1 MFELTLTDYRRVCAL
16 FDPMQRHLA
25 IRATLDGNHPG
36 QIFVDDVQ
44 TPHVGLAVTPE
55 GVFLAGDP
63 HHAPGQAALKQ
74 FFRDVVFSGQLP
86 AIDNEVALGVA
97 PENWQTYLPA
107 LIPTHEMSPAT
118 GYHYRCDGL
127 RFDWHRHIPAGYT
140 VRPID
145 QAFFEDSTITMS
157 DEVAGWF
164 DIEDSWRTLDN
175 FLAHGASCCVM
186 QGNKVVSRCQ
196 ADCFAGDQ
204 IELGIITDPAHRQ
217 HGLAAIA
224 AAATVELCFQRGY
237 HQIGWHC
244 ADTNIGSWKT
254 AEKVGFERVEAY
266 VYYPY
271 LLDPV
276 DHLADRGWY
285 FYQRG
290 EYAQTAA
297 YYTKVFEQRAD
308 HPDYYYHLMAMACAQ
323 LGDADQALAYLAQ
336 AVDHGWTHKAHTEQ
350 NEVFS
355 ILHDRAEWHVL
366 LARMAEPT
374 G

>member
-1 MFELTLTDYRRVCAL
+1 MLELTLTDYGRVCAL

-86 AIDNEVALGVA
+86 ALDDEVALSVA

-127 RFDWHRHIPAGYT
+127 RFDWRRHIPAGYT

-145 QAFFEDSTITMS
+145 RAFFEDSTITMS

-164 DIEDSWRTLDN
+164 DIEGSWRTLDD
-175 FLAHGASCCVM
+175 FLAHGVGCCVM
-186 QGNKVVSRCQ
+186 QGNKVSRVVR
-196 ADCFAGDQ
+196 
-204 IELGIITDPAHRQ
+204 P
-217 HGLAAIA
+217 
-224 AAATVELCFQRGY
+224 TVLPG
-237 HQIGWHC
+237 
-244 ADTNIGSWKT
+244 IGSNLVSSLIPHTGSTVWL
-254 AEKVGFERVEAY
+254 
-266 VYYPY
+266 P
-271 LLDPV
+271 LLPRPRRIMFSTWLPSDW
-276 DHLADRGWY
+276 LA
-285 FYQRG
+285 
-290 EYAQTAA
+290 
-297 YYTKVFEQRAD
+297 
-308 HPDYYYHLMAMACAQ
+308 LC
-323 LGDADQALAYLAQ
+323 
-336 AVDHGWTHKAHTEQ
+336 
-350 NEVFS
+350 
-355 ILHDRAEWHVL
+355 
-366 LARMAEPT
+366 
-374 G
+374 